1 VNGKEFMRRA
11 KRYAKKAGLEFHY
24 EKARG
29 KGSHATLHVGRNSTV
44 LKRTEIGKGLL
55 DSMLKALEIPKEDF

>member
-1 VNGKEFMRRA
+1 MRRA